1 MKRINVK
8 VPRNA
13 AEIRC
18 PNCGKLLAKGT
29 NLSGGAELMFRCRDN
44 KCRFHKTD
52 LRIVF
57 Y

>member
-13 AEIRC
+13 QEIRC

-29 NLSGGAELMFRCRDN
+29 NLSGGAELMLRCRDN